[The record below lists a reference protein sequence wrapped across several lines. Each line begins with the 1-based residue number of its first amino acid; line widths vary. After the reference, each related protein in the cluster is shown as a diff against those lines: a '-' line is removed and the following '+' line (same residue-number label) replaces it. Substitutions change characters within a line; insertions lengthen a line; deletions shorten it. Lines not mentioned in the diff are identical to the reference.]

1 VTVPGQ
7 WVGDRWVPSH
17 KAWVPAKP

>member
-7 WVGDRWVPSH
+7 WVGNTYVPSH